1 MHVDYGEN
9 RKQTSKGS
17 NYKFKTDNCFYTE
30 SVWLQSFQYSK
41 MHTAL
46 TTLQI
51 KTTKKQSISTA
62 FQRLLRSFLVRNM
75 MVVDLWNISSCYLQ
89 GPSLTIE
96 SMLKKIFHYEGTQPH
111 YRKYRGGK
119 ERKKETSYY
128 SSTLIQSLFCSSIVL
143 SNYFSL

>member
-17 NYKFKTDNCFYTE
+17 NCKFKTDNCFYTE

-41 MHTAL
+41 MHIDL
-46 TTLQI
+46 TTLQMKI
-51 KTTKKQSISTA
+51 TKKQSISAA

-89 GPSLTIE
+89 GPSLTNE
-96 SMLKKIFHYEGTQPH
+96 SMLKKFFHYEGMQPH
-111 YRKYRGGK
+111 YRKYRVGK
-119 ERKKETSYY
+119 KGRKKPV
-128 SSTLIQSLFCSSIVL
+128 IIPAC
-143 SNYFSL
+143 